1 MRRAARERGR
11 AARERDRDPRGA
23 AREAHATDP
32 PALVRRAHAGRRVAP
47 VRDLPHQAESLLS
60 ARRGGRAPGRRQR
73 GPLRAPARGVQG
85 PDAVHRHHAQP
96 ADDAGRRRGVR
107 RHDAGTR
114 RLDHR
119 RRAARPDGTRLAY
132 RRTRRHSPHV
142 RRFVW
147 LIFLPAGLAA
157 QQPVVSPALSRALTR
172 VQDTTFSVWLFARPW
187 ASLDDVSDR
196 VAAAGARVRVR
207 SRWLHAISADVPAFA
222 LRQFLKDRNLS
233 RIQPLGRFK
242 LRSRPGHPT
251 PDLAPRVTFAP
262 AAGPGD
268 TCGVSPGDDPVLGPS
283 AMPYRQLHLRPLT
296 DQGIDATGVRIALL
310 DTGFDTANPAFNG
323 ITITA
328 QYDFVF
334 KDSVVRDEPGK
345 DVAGAQSHGT
355 ATWSLFAGEVTGRL
369 HGIARGARYLL
380 AKTEDIRSET
390 RVEED
395 NYVAALE
402 WADSIGVDIVSSSL
416 GYLTFDNGF
425 SYTPSQLNGDIAVT
439 TVAADMAAQR
449 GILVVT
455 AAGNDGP
462 DSRSIWTPADGDSVL
477 AVGAEDSLGTIAFFS
492 SRGPTADGR
501 IKPDFTAPG
510 IAVCVVTDIGH
521 VNRLD
526 GTSFATPLLA
536 ASAALIKQLHPT
548 LTPIGLRTAFRNVAN
563 NRASPDTIR
572 GWGRPDVSAVGVF
585 PTGVAA
591 IAPLPSGGTLTTI
604 TPAFSWTVGTVPPS
618 AMPVSYRLRIARD
631 SAFTT
636 PLIDTILTV
645 ETFDLGQPLKPG
657 SVFWQVDATA
667 ATGEKATTGIVGPI
681 PVPPWATLL
690 TLNNPAGSVTNSAAP
705 TFTWSSPGVS
715 SPPGPLTYD
724 LAVQRVSTGLY
735 DFGVVGLRDTTF
747 TLTQPLELNT
757 TYRWHLMIHAGNDT
771 TLVRSQGTFLV
782 TDGGLPT
789 ATLLYQNF
797 PNPFPAGG
805 RDSTCL
811 WFDVATAG
819 TVDLDIIDLRGNP
832 VRRFIPG
839 KD

>member
-1 MRRAARERGR
+1 M
-11 AARERDRDPRGA
+11 
-23 AREAHATDP
+23 
-32 PALVRRAHAGRRVAP
+32 
-47 VRDLPHQAESLLS
+47 
-60 ARRGGRAPGRRQR
+60 
-73 GPLRAPARGVQG
+73 
-85 PDAVHRHHAQP
+85 
-96 ADDAGRRRGVR
+96 
-107 RHDAGTR
+107 
-114 RLDHR
+114 
-119 RRAARPDGTRLAY
+119 
-132 RRTRRHSPHV
+132 

-157 QQPVVSPALSRALTR
+157 QQPVVSPALPRALTR

-296 DQGIDATGVRIALL
+296 DQGIDATGVRIVLL

-380 AKTEDIRSET
+380 AKTEDVRSET

-416 GYLTFDNGF
+416 GYLAFDNGF

-462 DSRSIWTPADGDSVL
+462 NPRSLSTPADGDSVL

-501 IKPDFTAPG
+501 LKPDFTAPG
-510 IAVCVVTDIGH
+510 VAVCVLSGIGQ
-521 VNRLD
+521 VRRGD
-526 GTSFATPLLA
+526 GTSFATPVLA
-536 ASAALIKQLHPT
+536 ASAALVKQMHPT
-548 LTPIGLRTAFRNVAN
+548 LMPMELRAAFRNTGSK
-563 NRASPDTIR
+563 RAAPDSIY
-572 GWGRPDVSAVGVF
+572 GWGRPDVAAAAVF
-585 PTGVAA
+585 PTGVTAT
-591 IAPLPSGGTLTTI
+591 APLPAAGSLTTI
-604 TPAFSWTVGTVPPS
+604 TPVFTWTVGTVPPS
-618 AMPVSYRLRIARD
+618 ATPVRYRVRVSRD
-631 SAFTT
+631 STLAS
-636 PLIDTILTV
+636 PLVDTLLTA
-645 ETFDLGQPLKPG
+645 ETLNLPAPLKAG
-657 SVFWQVDATA
+657 SIFWRVGATA
-667 ATGEKATTGIVGPI
+667 ASGDSATSGRIGPVV
-681 PVPPWATLL
+681 VPPWATLTAL
-690 TLNNPAGSVTNSAAP
+690 SNPAGMVTDSAQP
-705 TFTWSSPGVS
+705 TLSWRPVAVS
-715 SPPGPLTYD
+715 TPPGPFTFD
-724 LAVQRVSTGLY
+724 LDVQRVATGVT
-735 DFGVVGLRDTTF
+735 DFNVANLTDTTF
-747 TLTQPLELNT
+747 SLTQPLERNT
-757 TYRWHLMIHAGNDT
+757 AYHWFLTVHAGPDT
-771 TLVRSQGTFLV
+771 SIIKSQGSFLV
-782 TDGGLPT
+782 VDLGIPT
-789 ATLLYQNF
+789 STLLYQNF
-797 PNPFPAGG
+797 PNPFPAAG

-811 WFDVATAG
+811 WFDLPLAG
-819 TVDLDIIDLRGNP
+819 AIELDILDLRGAP
-832 VRRFIPG
+832 VRHFVPG
-839 KD
+839 PDFPGVLPPGRYGRGSTGGGICDPRLMWDGRADDGHPLPAGVYLAKLKAPGLIVFKRIVFRGK